1 MKLRHGIGTVCL
13 ACCWACSLVA
23 QDSPPPPSPET
34 DANPVLKH
42 RPSEIPETSKP
53 IISQNVGLTVP
64 SGAALQV
71 VLDRE
76 LRIQGVG
83 QAVHGHLIEPV
94 YAFDKLVI
102 PVGTEVNGKIS
113 RIEGVSVAA
122 RTFAALDANLTPTR
136 KIEVEFTELLL
147 AEGKHI
153 PIQTSVVPGSGQVLQ
168 FVSAAESKQKKG
180 VRDAVTQKEKEA
192 KAEAR
197 RQFDAALSQVKEPG
211 KLHRAGRIALEQF
224 PVHPQYLDAGTV
236 YFAELQKPLDFGTEP
251 LTPEM
256 VTSMNAD
263 IPPGSMVHAR
273 LMTSLN
279 SAATQKGEEV
289 TAILSQ
295 PLSVDGKLVLPQG
308 TLLKGTVVQV
318 QPARH
323 WKHNGQLR
331 FVFRDLVLPNG
342 IQSKVEA
349 MLQGVQSGTAD
360 KLDLDSEGGAATQTP
375 KTRFLSTGIAVA
387 LAAATHEDDLLNRAA
402 GGAGGFKVVGIVIG
416 ATVKSQQLAIAMG
429 AFGACRS
436 IYENFIA
443 RGRDV
448 VFQKHTSMQI
458 GVATRESAP
467 SQSP

>member
-1 MKLRHGIGTVCL
+1 MNLTRGIGTVCL
-13 ACCWACSLVA
+13 ACCWACILIA
-23 QDSPPPPSPET
+23 QDSPPPPET

-42 RPSEIPETSKP
+42 RPAEVPETTKP
-53 IISQNVGLTVP
+53 IIPQDVELTVP
-64 SGAALQV
+64 TGTALQV

-83 QAVHGHLIEPV
+83 QPIHGHLIEPV

-113 RIEGVSVAA
+113 RIEAVSVAA
-122 RTFAALDANLTPTR
+122 RTFAALDANLTPPR
-136 KIEVEFTELLL
+136 KIRIEFTELLL

-180 VRDAVTQKEKEA
+180 VKDAVTQKEREA

-197 RQFDAALSQVKEPG
+197 RQFDAALQQVKEPG
-211 KLHRAGRIALEQF
+211 KLHRVGRIALEQF

-236 YFAELQKPLDFGTEP
+236 YFAELKKPLDFGTEP

-256 VTSMNAD
+256 VASMNAD
-263 IPPGSMVHAR
+263 IPPGSMVYAR
-273 LMTSLN
+273 LMTSLD
-279 SAATQKGEEV
+279 SATTQKGEEV
-289 TAILSQ
+289 TAMLSQ
-295 PLSVDGKLVLPQG
+295 PFSVDGKLVLPQG

-342 IQSKVEA
+342 FQSKVEA
-349 MLQGVQSGTAD
+349 MLQGVQSSTAD